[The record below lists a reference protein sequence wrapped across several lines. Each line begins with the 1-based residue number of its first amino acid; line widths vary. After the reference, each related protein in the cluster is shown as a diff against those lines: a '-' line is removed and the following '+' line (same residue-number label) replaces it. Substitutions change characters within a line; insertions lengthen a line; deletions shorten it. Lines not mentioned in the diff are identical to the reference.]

1 MLGRSILSLRGS
13 QCVKLLQ
20 SLCTNDVVSWS
31 QQEPMYAAFLTTKG
45 RILADA
51 FLYGG
56 RHETE
61 ILLDVATGQK
71 ASLLKHIKTYKLRS
85 DVTLKDETDLRVST
99 LDDGRVVSGG
109 NDPRASKL
117 GQRFVVIQGDE
128 PQEEEEDR
136 RRRLALGIG
145 QGMEL
150 SNRIPLE
157 CNLDALAAVSF
168 NKGCYLGQ
176 ELTARA
182 KHRGTVRKRLV
193 PLMVGKKVDSLQ
205 VVDQATAIAWDGPIV
220 TGSVTSTSGHA
231 LGEVVASEPGI
242 ALAMLRL
249 NALDD
254 ATSTCQVAG
263 LTVSP
268 FLPEW
273 WQDVGLANAIVSTA
287 I

>member
-20 SLCTNDVVSWS
+20 SLCTNDVVSWT

-56 RHETE
+56 RNETE
-61 ILLDVATGQK
+61 ILLDVATEHK

-85 DVTLKDETDLRVST
+85 DVTLKDETELTVST
-99 LDDGRVVSGG
+99 IDDGRVVCGG
-109 NDPRASKL
+109 NDPRVSQL
-117 GQRFVVIQGDE
+117 GQRFIVVQGSE
-128 PQEEEEDR
+128 PQKEEEYR
-136 RRRLALGIG
+136 RSRLALGIG
-145 QGMEL
+145 EGVEL

-168 NKGCYLGQ
+168 SKGCYLGQ

-182 KHRGTVRKRLV
+182 KHRGIVRKRLV
-193 PLMVGKKVDSLQ
+193 PLMVGRKVGSLQ

-220 TGSVTSTSGHA
+220 NGAITSASGHA

-249 NALDD
+249 NALTD
-254 ATSTCQVAG
+254 APSTCHVAG
-263 LTVSP
+263 LTASP

-273 WQDVGLANAIVSTA
+273 WQSVGLANSVVGTA
-287 I
+287 T